1 MMTWRLRVAAAV
13 MLGAILAVCVVLP
26 IVVLATSSG
35 VTYGG
40 TGGNTTPSGDVSW
53 SDTGNAAGS
62 STGTAASAYLDG
74 EQTSDALIV
83 TNYGFAIPTGANI
96 NTITVKIYKNRGT
109 EGGRPIDILVQL
121 RDSTGFIST
130 NKADSAYWSTTA
142 AETTYTWTAGSDTM
156 PTVSEINAS
165 TFGVGIR
172 AQEDYAGANPVTAYV
187 YYISIEID
195 YTESGGGGGP
205 GAGGNA
211 TNAFWFEP

>member
-1 MMTWRLRVAAAV
+1 MMTWRLRFAAAV
-13 MLGAILAVCVVLP
+13 VLGTVLAALVFP
-26 IVVLATSSG
+26 IIALATSSG

-40 TGGNTTPSGDVSW
+40 TGGSTTPSGDASW
-53 SDTGNAAGS
+53 ADTGNAAGS
-62 STGTAASAYLDG
+62 STGTYASVYLDG
-74 EQTSDALIV
+74 EQTSDTLIV
-83 TNYGFAIPTGANI
+83 TNYGFAIPAGANI
-96 NTITVKIYKNRGT
+96 NTITVDIYKQRGA
-109 EGGRPIDILVQL
+109 EGGRPIDVLVQL

-130 NKADSAYWSTTA
+130 NKADNTYWSTTA

-156 PTVSEINAS
+156 PTVTEINAS

-172 AQEDYAGANPVTAYV
+172 AQEDYAGANPVTARV
-187 YYISIEID
+187 MYISIEID